1 MWHVSSRSGVATLQH
16 LLLTYLLDCLCPRGA
31 ANPSYAT
38 GTIGSATADAA
49 GRDALCQPRAC
60 QLLHNCRTTCTTNPQ
75 QNEVMEFGHCD
86 RRTCSELR
94 AHVNVSS
101 VGLRWVLLVLQH
113 WTHSKNRPT
122 ATDEKK
128 NSLLCSCCD
137 FSGWYNFG
145 KIIKIVSYFNA
156 TRHQIQ
162 LRLGLGLQRS
172 PTSGPIGSNPAL
184 NVRHLTLKYSCS
196 RKIICRLFADKNDR
210 AFGLGDKCLD
220 NFTHG
225 VTWQHHEKQIAKKT

>member
-1 MWHVSSRSGVATLQH
+1 VWQPCNTCY
-16 LLLTYLLDCLCPRGA
+16 LLTYLIASAHGA
-31 ANPSYAT
+31 PQTLAVSLAT
-38 GTIGSATADAA
+38 GTIGSAMAGAA
-49 GRDALCQPRAC
+49 GRDALSQPKAR

-75 QNEVMEFGHCD
+75 QNEVMEFEHCD

-101 VGLRWVLLVLQH
+101 VGLRWALLVLQH

-172 PTSGPIGSNPAL
+172 PTRPLARFSGPTFNGKEG
-184 NVRHLTLKYSCS
+184 RGMEGGRE
-196 RKIICRLFADKNDR
+196 RKER
-210 AFGLGDKCLD
+210 A
-220 NFTHG
+220 
-225 VTWQHHEKQIAKKT
+225 